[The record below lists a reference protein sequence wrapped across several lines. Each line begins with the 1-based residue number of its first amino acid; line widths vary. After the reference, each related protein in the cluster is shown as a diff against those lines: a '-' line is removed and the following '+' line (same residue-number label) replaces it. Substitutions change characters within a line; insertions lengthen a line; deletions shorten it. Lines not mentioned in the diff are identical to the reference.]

1 MYPTNPRVD
10 DFLKRAT
17 KWQEELTKLREI
29 VLDSPLTEEFK
40 WGQPCY
46 TLEKKN
52 VLIIHGF
59 KEYCAILFINGAL
72 LKDPGGILIQQT
84 EYVQAARQIRFTSLD
99 QIIEREPMIRAYI
112 QEAIANEK
120 AGLQV
125 NLKPTAE
132 FKMPDEFRIRL
143 DESPDLK
150 IAFESLTPG
159 RQRAYLFFFSA
170 PKKSQTREARI
181 EKCVPQILSGKG
193 LND

>member
-1 MYPTNPRVD
+1 MKGESVYPTNPRVD

-132 FKMPDEFRIRL
+132 FKIPDEFRIRL

-150 IAFESLTPG
+150 SH
-159 RQRAYLFFFSA
+159 
-170 PKKSQTREARI
+170 
-181 EKCVPQILSGKG
+181 LSH
-193 LND
+193 